1 MTSKWVGLSDKEA
14 FIEIFNDTVAITK
27 FIHEHRGS
35 MPIEDLMDSVMWK
48 MEALTGIV
56 PDDASGL

>member
-27 FIHEHRGS
+27 FIHKHRGS
-35 MPIEDLMDSVMWK
+35 MPVEDLMDSVMWK
-48 MEALTGIV
+48 MEVLTGIV